1 MASGEMEMQRWNLN
15 VPGLARAALA
25 ALALVGAT
33 ASQAAN
39 VDVGVSV
46 EISQPGV
53 YGRVD
58 IGRYPP
64 PQVVVQRPV
73 IIETPRVIVADP
85 EPVYL
90 WVPPGHRRDWRR
102 HCSRYNACGV
112 PVYFVRERWYQ
123 DHVHRGQGRYRDD
136 DRLSYRDG
144 YRDGRRDDW
153 RDDRRDDR
161 RDERRDERRGNGHG
175 HGRGH
180 D

>member
-1 MASGEMEMQRWNLN
+1 MEKNRWNLN
-15 VPGLARAALA
+15 VAGLARAALA
-25 ALALVGAT
+25 ACALAGGA

-64 PQVVVQRPV
+64 PQVVVQRPIV
-73 IIETPRVIVADP
+73 IERPRVIVAEP

-102 HCSRYNACGV
+102 YCSRYDACGV
-112 PVYFVRERWYQ
+112 PVYFVRDGWYQ

-153 RDDRRDDR
+153 RDERRDDR
-161 RDERRDERRGNGHG
+161 RDERRDDRRGNGHG
-175 HGRGH
+175 NGHGRGH